1 MLTGPSLSR
10 VRLCVSEV
18 IFGGTQAAWP
28 WKRKPDLLRQ
38 SAMPDWAIC
47 ILPSSQIPQYYW
59 DSFRQRY
66 ATIHTQQQQLAATPP
81 THQPTF
87 DLLHYRRYVQRK
99 SLPFPQTSQFR
110 ESQQRLL
117 SLLLHC
123 QLPGSQPN
131 IVQFI
136 ALALAFA
143 RRNSFIALPDKT
155 RARFHRHYTTR

>member
-1 MLTGPSLSR
+1 MV
-10 VRLCVSEV
+10 VRRL
-18 IFGGTQAAWP
+18 GKQP
-28 WKRKPDLLRQ
+28 WKRRPDLLRQ
-38 SAMPDWAIC
+38 CAMPDWT
-47 ILPSSQIPQYYW
+47 ILHLAFLPDTGTASGS
-59 DSFRQRY
+59 D
-66 ATIHTQQQQLAATPP
+66 TQPYTLNNNKLAATPP
-81 THQPTF
+81 TRQPTF

-123 QLPGSQPN
+123 QLPGTQTN
-131 IVQFI
+131 IVQLI

-155 RARFHRHYTTR
+155 RARFPRHYTTR